1 MLLNNRTYTPQL
13 PDRDAQ
19 KIYIY
24 CEGAKRETQY
34 FNVFKG
40 IDSRIDI
47 VVYELNDQENNSAEG
62 LVRIAEN
69 DLDTKELIEG
79 DEIWIV
85 LDTDTYGNSR
95 RIEKLKAVRQECVDK
110 QWKIAQSNPC
120 FEVWLY
126 YHKETQKPNFEN
138 IEAPSEWK
146 KRVGEIIKGGFNSK
160 KHAYFLPTA
169 MVNAETNFALDNN
182 NFPDVSST
190 EVFQL
195 AKSILAIG
203 KVKLRI
209 EQRLQGLKI

>member
-1 MLLNNRTYTPQL
+1 MLLNKRIYTPHP

-24 CEGAKRETQY
+24 CEGAKREKQY
-34 FNVFKG
+34 FDVFKG

-69 DLDTKELIEG
+69 DLDTKEIIEG

-85 LDTDTYGNSR
+85 LDTDIYGNSH
-95 RIEKLKAVRQECVDK
+95 RIEKLKAVRQECFDK
-110 QWKIAQSNPC
+110 NWNIAQSNPC

-126 YHKETQKPNFEN
+126 YHKESQKPNFEN
-138 IEAPSEWK
+138 IEVPSEWK

-169 MVNAETNFALDNN
+169 MINAEVNFELDNN
-182 NFPDVSST
+182 NFPDISST
-190 EVFQL
+190 EVFKL
-195 AKSILAIG
+195 AKSILSVG
-203 KVKLRI
+203 KVKSRI
-209 EQRLQGLKI
+209 EEMRQDIKI